1 MLWCLTCVSINYYY
15 ISLYLLIVN
24 WKLTTSINL
33 HASCFKVL
41 SCDNSFCLLSLLCN
55 FQFSRGKMGASLH
68 RTMRKEAVGGEPPY
82 LMVSLDSQSS
92 HFYKVSDSFVLICIL
107 TGSQPFFGMFGY
119 GGPVATMCL
128 GRYKIQQL
136 LIYNHKVSV
145 SIFLLFLFFPSY
157 LFLKNS
163 TAGVLLFLR
172 RQREARRFLHYT
184 WKEKH

>member
-1 MLWCLTCVSINYYY
+1 MLWCLTCVAINYYY

-24 WKLTTSINL
+24 WKLTNSINL
-33 HASCFKVL
+33 HVSCFKVL
-41 SCDNSFCLLSLLCN
+41 CCDNSFRLLSLLCN

-68 RTMRKEAVGGEPPY
+68 RTMREKAVGGEPPY

-92 HFYKVSDSFVLICIL
+92 HFYKVSDSLVLICIL

-145 SIFLLFLFFPSY
+145 SIFLHFLFF
-157 LFLKNS
+157 LFL
-163 TAGVLLFLR
+163 TCF
-172 RQREARRFLHYT
+172 
-184 WKEKH
+184 